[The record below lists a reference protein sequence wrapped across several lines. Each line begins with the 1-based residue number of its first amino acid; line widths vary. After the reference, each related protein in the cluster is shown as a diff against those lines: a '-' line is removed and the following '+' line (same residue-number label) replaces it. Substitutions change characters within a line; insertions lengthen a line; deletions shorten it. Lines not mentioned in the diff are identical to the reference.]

1 MVASKITFTES
12 ECRDRS
18 PKHLQMF
25 KSLLCVAGEETAE
38 KAVHSGSPSGG
49 LREKFLSGPR
59 GEVWPFRPMLLLC
72 PLHAV
77 NGLPPNHQPLKR
89 LEPHLCLASYEG
101 VRRTL
106 IICFEINLV
115 PNFSLISPNLISP
128 ITNFTVIQSSHMVVC
143 FFFKL
148 FHTLSG
154 WGGK

>member
-1 MVASKITFTES
+1 M
-12 ECRDRS
+12 
-18 PKHLQMF
+18 
-25 KSLLCVAGEETAE
+25 
-38 KAVHSGSPSGG
+38 
-49 LREKFLSGPR
+49 
-59 GEVWPFRPMLLLC
+59 WPFRPMLLLC

-89 LEPHLCLASYEG
+89 LEPRLCLASYEG

-154 WGGK
+154 WGGKENRGWYERGRRRERKRRKIYPFICLCALSVPFPMHTQNKEVFANKQFSRNFWQNWFQFYQ